1 MCVCVAVVSMAL
13 GLGQNGEA
21 RPHQRVMGVMRAVVR
36 SLGLK
41 PQCVYLGK
49 DSRVQR
55 GALGAWMKA
64 VGA

>member
-1 MCVCVAVVSMAL
+1 MCVCVAVVSMSL